1 MGEPQPRGEVGELC
15 FRPSDGRHDF
25 RYLGDMVARTL
36 PGGWASVRDIVRVDT
51 DGYLYIVDRRT
62 NMIKTG
68 AANVFLA

>member
-1 MGEPQPRGEVGELC
+1 
-15 FRPSDGRHDF
+15 
-25 RYLGDMVARTL
+25 MVARTL